1 MIFSMDE
8 IGLEN
13 NEKILGL
20 KSEVDKWSFIIETA
34 KAYGFEGIHITPSL
48 YKSFG
53 LDTNN
58 IPLSISEFHLTY
70 HFGGLVNILTESDC
84 SKYEKELDN
93 AFDIANRY
101 NMKDISLHPPVIEGY
116 SNEEKL
122 KSSELFSEIMR
133 KWCAYAKEKNIT
145 LSLETHLY
153 EPFFLFGRLEQYIDF
168 YVSQKNMGILIDVS
182 HNYFS
187 GYSEQEIIDTF
198 RNKNVTAL
206 HISDALRLKDED
218 IKFGTHLAIEDG
230 QMDFNKLLSHFTND
244 NIFAVLEIKSS
255 NAKLKNSLDKLKSI
269 TKNK

>member
-13 NEKILGL
+13 NEKISGL
-20 KSEVDKWSFIIETA
+20 KNESEKWAFITKTA
-34 KAYGFEGIHITPSL
+34 RAYCFEGIHITPSL

-58 IPLSISEFHLTY
+58 IPISINEFHLTY
-70 HFGGLVNILTESDC
+70 HFGGLVNVSTESEC

-93 AFDIANRY
+93 AFNIAIRHD
-101 NMKDISLHPPVIEGY
+101 MKDISLHPPVIEGFT
-116 SNEEKL
+116 NDEKL
-122 KSSELFSEIMR
+122 KSSELFSEIIR
-133 KWCAYAKEKNIT
+133 KWSAYAKEKNIT

-153 EPFFLFGRLEQYIDF
+153 EPSFLFGSYEHYINF
-168 YVSQKNMGILIDVS
+168 CNGQKNMGILIDVS

-187 GYSEQEIIDTF
+187 GYNEQDIIDTF

-218 IKFGTHLAIEDG
+218 IRIGTHLAIGDG
-230 QMDFNKLLSHFTND
+230 QIDFDKLLSHFKND
-244 NIFAVLEIKSS
+244 NIFVVLEIKSS
-255 NAKLKNSLDKLKSI
+255 NAKLKSSLEQLKNY
-269 TKNK
+269 TAV